1 MESLL
6 TLAES
11 VYNGNC
17 IPGSNISLTQPSS
30 REQIFERVL
39 NVRRAFGW
47 NPKAKAGEME
57 HRKAIRLYIS
67 HLVHMDLLVF
77 FILNY

>member
-11 VYNGNC
+11 GYNGNC
-17 IPGSNISLTQPSS
+17 VPGSNISLPQPTSS
-30 REQIFERVL
+30 EQIFESVL

-47 NPKAKAGEME
+47 NPKAKVGEIA
-57 HRKAIRLYIS
+57 HIVSTFRAW
-67 HLVHMDLLVF
+67 F
-77 FILNY
+77 T